1 MGRLTLA
8 RPGFRHFRGV
18 LFALPLVVWFVASGS
33 PYLLG
38 QGPQLVQGRA
48 ADGFVTRIFKDAAGQ
63 HKYVVFVPQAYNA
76 SQKWPVILYLHGAG
90 ERGTDG
96 VLQTTVGLGP
106 YVRERAATFPFFVVF
121 PQAEDT
127 QGRILT
133 EWSPTSPDGKRALA
147 ILDAVEREFAID
159 RRHQIL
165 TGWSMGGYGTWS
177 LGAAYPKRW
186 SALVPVAGGGDP
198 AWASSLKDIPIW
210 AFQGASDTVVPPT
223 ASRQM
228 IEAIR
233 AAGGHPLYTEIP
245 DVGHDIWK
253 VAYNDNQLYKW
264 MLAPSSTKPAGATA
278 AASGGGSGG
287 VTAAAQPRP
296 RRTLVAAEEGPF
308 IPAVIIPHALYVR
321 LGNEAIRALAHS
333 APRLIPPNALAGR
346 INDIASST
354 SASGYTF
361 GVQFTNIT
369 YSAQLDRV
377 WARAYA
383 KDRLNIQ
390 LGLRNVTLVIGTTY
404 VSGAGRSA
412 VAGPIYV
419 VIGNRYPI
427 WLSFDVTPYV
437 VDGKLRLQLVGTQF
451 EIPNDDW
458 YVTPPYGVG
467 VSGLGMTQERVS
479 SGLVEGIYGQKS
491 RIEQEAAQI
500 VPSLLPLFEQRLA
513 FEDVTQAATAIWP
526 LPVYRP
532 QIRISPSSVDVDEK
546 GISLVMDITAA
557 AADPRKAPETPL
569 SERPAGITLDSVPQD
584 TELRLGIAP
593 NILAPLTRM
602 LIDEGVARVNVL
614 DIPDNKFAVFADRK
628 ALADALPDLAS
639 LPPNTELNSELV
651 LSSPVEVRDAE
662 AHSSAGMAAKSPK
675 PQKPGEP
682 VRVTALK
689 ANAADPIA
697 KPAPKTASASASGPR
712 PFEFVVP
719 KAVIEIS
726 VRDGR
731 SAGKWKPYAELD
743 FDLTQKADATV
754 LRHGFA
760 ERALRIGWTGE
771 PSVKA
776 SARFA
781 KDYTPKK
788 SEIHTDKVR
797 ELFTSAWRAWT
808 QNGSASQVPVP
819 DIDFGYSKLRLDGVQ
834 WSPPVVSVLFDDPGV
849 KITNSSKVDLVYETK
864 DIYSRWSEPYRLRP
878 GKSDEFKIFDPLIF
892 RRVVGDQF
900 VQMYTL
906 PVGSHCEFRSARAGG
921 APDLFQISPR
931 PLAESR

>member
-1 MGRLTLA
+1 MGRLTLV
-8 RPGFRHFRGV
+8 RPQVRQWRGV
-18 LFALPLVVWFVASGS
+18 LFALPLVAWFVATETSV
-33 PYLLG
+33 LLA
-38 QGPQLVQGRA
+38 QGPRLVQRRA
-48 ADGFVTRIFKDAAGQ
+48 ANGFVTRIFKDAAGQ
-63 HKYVVFVPQAYNA
+63 HKYVLFVPQAYNA
-76 SQKWPVILYLHGAG
+76 SKRWPVILYLHGAG

-147 ILDAVEREFAID
+147 ILDSVEREFAID
-159 RRHQIL
+159 GNHRVL
-165 TGWSMGGYGTWS
+165 SGWSMGGYGTWS
-177 LGAAYPKRW
+177 IGAAEPKHW

-198 AWASSLKDIPIW
+198 AWASSLKEVPIW
-210 AFQGASDTVVPPT
+210 AFQGATDTVVPPS
-223 ASRQM
+223 AARPL
-228 IEAIR
+228 IDAIR
-233 AAGGHPLYTEIP
+233 KAGGHPLYNEIP
-245 DVGHDIWK
+245 DVGHDVWK
-253 VAYNDNQLYKW
+253 VAYGDNHLYEW
-264 MLAPSSTKPAGATA
+264 MLAPSTKPLEA
-278 AASGGGSGG
+278 AATSSPN
-287 VTAAAQPRP
+287 AAVVQPRA
-296 RRTLVAAEEGPF
+296 RRPIVPAEEGPF
-308 IPAVIIPHALYVR
+308 VPAVTIPHALYVR
-321 LGNEAIRALAHS
+321 LGNDAIRALANS

-354 SASGYTF
+354 STSGYTF
-361 GVQFTNIT
+361 GVQFSGIT

-377 WARAYA
+377 WAKAYA
-383 KDRLNIQ
+383 KDLLNIQ

-404 VSGAGRSA
+404 VSGSGRSA

-419 VIGNRYPI
+419 VVGNRYPI

-437 VDGKLRLQLVGTQF
+437 LDGKLRLQLVGTHF

-458 YVTPPYGVG
+458 YVTPPYGVS

-500 VPSLLPLFEQRLA
+500 VPSLLPMFEQRLA
-513 FEDVTQAATAIWP
+513 FEDVTQAASAIWP

-532 QIRISPSSVDVDEK
+532 RLRVSPSSVEVDEK
-546 GISLVMDITAA
+546 GISFVMDVTAA
-557 AADPRKAPETPL
+557 AADPRKAPETPRE
-569 SERPAGITLDSVPQD
+569 ERPAGITLDSVPQD

-628 ALADALPDLAS
+628 ALADVLPDVAS
-639 LPPNTELNSELV
+639 LPPNTEINADLV
-651 LSSPVEVRDAE
+651 LSSPVEVRDAQSQTP
-662 AHSSAGMAAKSPK
+662 ARIAAATPKS
-675 PQKPGEP
+675 QKPGQP
-682 VRVTALK
+682 IRVTALK

-697 KPAPKTASASASGPR
+697 DPAPKSPAGSASGPR

-726 VRDGR
+726 VRDSQSG
-731 SAGKWKPYAELD
+731 GKWKPYAELN
-743 FDLTQKADATV
+743 FDLTQTADASV
-754 LRHGFA
+754 LRREFA
-760 ERALRIGWTGE
+760 ERALRIAWTGE

-781 KDYTPKK
+781 SSYTPKN
-788 SEIHTDKVR
+788 SEIRTDKLR
-797 ELFTSAWRAWT
+797 DLFTSAWRTWT
-808 QNGSASQVPVP
+808 QNGSASAVPVP
-819 DIDFGYSKLRLDGVQ
+819 DVDLGYAKLRLDGVQ
-834 WSPPVVSVLFDDPGV
+834 WSPPAISVLFDEPGV
-849 KITNSSKVDLVYETK
+849 KITNTSNVDLVYETK
-864 DIYSRWSEPYRLRP
+864 DLYSRWSEPYRLKP
-878 GKSDEFKIFDPLIF
+878 GKSDEFKVFDPLIF

-900 VQMYTL
+900 VQNYTL
-906 PVGSHCEFRSARAGG
+906 PIGSHCEFRAGARGG
-921 APDLFQISPR
+921 PPDLFQISPR
-931 PLAESR
+931 PLAESK